1 MNCLYFPT
9 FCYFSF
15 PFVLCLS
22 WMSAA
27 LTQLF
32 SLSFN
37 HISFWSVLALVHFGP
52 HTSRKTTG
60 LDLLQKAIILTP
72 IILTLCLIWERKH
85 FIFYK
90 FPLSKQLAD
99 TSPEAYFPSCLL
111 DLSSI
116 SRSLS
121 AFCYLQDQKFG
132 FSFSSCL
139 CSELAAT
146 VSRCSGRK
154 ELCFVI
160 ACSSLS
166 YRWFLD

>member
-1 MNCLYFPT
+1 MAINCLYFPI
-9 FCYFSF
+9 CS
-15 PFVLCLS
+15 FVLCLS

-32 SLSFN
+32 SLSFS
-37 HISFWSVLALVHFGP
+37 HIICFWSVLALVHFGP
-52 HTSRKTTG
+52 HASRKTTG

-72 IILTLCLIWERKH
+72 IILTLSLIWERKH

-99 TSPEAYFPSCLL
+99 TSPEACFSLCLL

-116 SRSLS
+116 SKSLS

-146 VSRCSGRK
+146 ASRCSGRK

-160 ACSSLS
+160 ACSSLR
-166 YRWFLD
+166 YRWFSN